1 MPAEL
6 TQYLESFRRL
16 SIEELLLP
24 ILIQLAVL
32 IASARLFGWLFR
44 KLGQPNTVG
53 EIAAGL
59 ALGPSLLGWLLPQV
73 SRTLFQPEF
82 PGVPHEIIDPSL
94 QKTFAV
100 LSQIG
105 LIFLLFLVGLE
116 FDFSHLKWH
125 GRAAA
130 SISAAGIAVPFVL
143 GLLVARLLLPRIEP
157 FAPNEPVPATGFTL
171 FLGVALSITALPV
184 LGRMILEWGI
194 ARTKLGTV
202 AITAAAVDD
211 ATGWI
216 LLATVAAVVRGGF
229 RVFDTLW
236 MILLSTAFAAFMVFL
251 GRPVLLRWARAAI
264 KRGNGDLGL
273 NDLAIL
279 LVLMLACA
287 AITNWIGIFA
297 IFGAF
302 LLGAVLS
309 SEAEFRAAVSRRLH
323 DLVTAF
329 FLPIFFTYTG
339 LRTDVRSLGSWEMW
353 LLGGVVI
360 AAAIVGKFGGCT
372 LAARFSGLRTRESLC
387 IGAMMNTRGLM
398 ELIVINLGYELR
410 VIPMSVFCMLVLM
423 AMITTLMTTPL
434 LMRFMRGTELE
445 APIRESGFLRNR

>member
-6 TQYLESFRRL
+6 LHFLDSFRRL

-73 SRTLFQPEF
+73 SRMLFQPEF
-82 PGVPHEIIDPSL
+82 PGVPHEIVDPAL

-105 LIFLLFLVGLE
+105 LILLLFLVGLE

-125 GRAAA
+125 GPAAL
-130 SISAAGIAVPFVL
+130 SISIAGIALPFGL
-143 GLLVARLLLPRIEP
+143 GLLLAPLLLQKIEP
-157 FAPNEPVPATGFTL
+157 FAPNEPVPALGFTL

-184 LGRMILEWGI
+184 LGRMIMEWGI
-194 ARTKLGTV
+194 GRTKLGTV
-202 AITAAAVDD
+202 AITAAAVND
-211 ATGWI
+211 AVGWI
-216 LLATVAAVVRGGF
+216 LLAAVAAVVRGKF
-229 RVFDTLW
+229 RLLDTLV
-236 MILLSTAFAAFMVFL
+236 MIGLSAAFALFMIFV
-251 GRPVLLRWARAAI
+251 GRPLLLRWARTAV

-309 SEAEFRAAVSRRLH
+309 SEAAFREAISRRLH

-360 AAAIVGKFGGCT
+360 AAAIVGKFAGCT
-372 LAARFSGLRTRESLC
+372 LAARIGGLRMREAAC

-410 VIPMSVFCMLVLM
+410 VIPQSVFCMLVLM
-423 AMITTLMTTPL
+423 AMTTTLMTTPL

-445 APIRESGFLRNR
+445 APIRASGFLRPP

>member
-1 MPAEL
+1 MSAEL
-6 TQYLESFRRL
+6 LHYLESFHRL

-24 ILIQLAVL
+24 ILIQLVVL
-32 IASARLFGWLFR
+32 IGSARLFGWLFR

-73 SRTLFQPEF
+73 SHSLFHPEF
-82 PGVPHEIIDPSL
+82 PGVPHEIVDPAL
-94 QKTFAV
+94 QKIFAV

-125 GRAAA
+125 GPAAL
-130 SISAAGIAVPFVL
+130 SISIAGIALPLTL
-143 GLLVARLLLPRIEP
+143 GLLLAPLLLQKIEP
-157 FAPNEPVPATGFTL
+157 FAPNEPVPPLGFTL

-184 LGRMILEWGI
+184 LGRMIMEWGI
-194 ARTKLGTV
+194 GRTKLGTV
-202 AITAAAVDD
+202 AITAAAVND
-211 ATGWI
+211 AVGWI
-216 LLATVAAVVRGGF
+216 LLAAVAAVVRGKF
-229 RVFDTLW
+229 RLLDTLV
-236 MILLSTAFAAFMVFL
+236 MIGLSAAFGLFMVVL
-251 GRPVLLRWARAAI
+251 GRPLLRRWARAAV
-264 KRGNGDLGL
+264 KRGKGDLGL

-279 LVLMLACA
+279 LVLLFGCA

-297 IFGAF
+297 VFGAF

-309 SEAEFRAAVSRRLH
+309 SETAFHDAISRRLH
-323 DLVTAF
+323 DLVIAF

-372 LAARFSGLRTRESLC
+372 LAARLSGLRLREAGC

-410 VIPMSVFCMLVLM
+410 VIPQSVFCMLVLM

-434 LMRFMRGTELE
+434 LIRFMRGTELE
-445 APIRESGFLRNR
+445 APIRESGFLLRR